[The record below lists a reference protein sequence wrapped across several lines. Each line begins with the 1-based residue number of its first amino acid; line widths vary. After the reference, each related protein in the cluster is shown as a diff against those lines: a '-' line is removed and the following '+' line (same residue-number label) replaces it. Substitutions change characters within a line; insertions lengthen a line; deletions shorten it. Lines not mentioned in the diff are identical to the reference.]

1 MHRDAAVA
9 TQRNSDRER
18 YEFTRLFIEVTG
30 LLASAAQGGVAL
42 DDIGVELAEAADP
55 GNELLPLCIPIKH
68 VHDALLF
75 DAM

>member
-30 LLASAAQGGVAL
+30 LLAGAAQV
-42 DDIGVELAEAADP
+42 V
-55 GNELLPLCIPIKH
+55 
-68 VHDALLF
+68 
-75 DAM
+75 